1 MDICMRGEMMKK
13 KVYRERYKV
22 IETKTYDNPY
32 IEGVVVTDE
41 LLLDDNGNKKVKRTM
56 KKKSDK

>member
-1 MDICMRGEMMKK
+1 MKK
-13 KVYRERYKV
+13 KVFRERYKV

-41 LLLDDNGNKKVKRTM
+41 LLVDDKGNKKVKRTM